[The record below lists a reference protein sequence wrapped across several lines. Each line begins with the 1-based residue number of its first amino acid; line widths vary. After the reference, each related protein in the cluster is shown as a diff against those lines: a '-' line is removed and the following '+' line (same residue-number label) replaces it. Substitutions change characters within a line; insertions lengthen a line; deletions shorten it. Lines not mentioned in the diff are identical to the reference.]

1 MRAAPASSWC
11 FRCATCGT
19 WASDLNVA
27 INGDA
32 HDRLDESLRE
42 TGLARLREQNN
53 ATVLDR
59 LAALGLSRRSALLDV
74 GAAHGWFVVTARA
87 RGLLAEG
94 IEPDDSLAKRARAN
108 GASVRS
114 GFFPDI
120 LGERDLFDAI
130 CFNDVLEHLPD
141 VRLAL
146 SACYQHLKPG
156 GLLSINIPNSRGLV
170 YRVGVV
176 ARRLGLSALFGRL
189 WQLNLPSPHLWYFD
203 EAGLSALCT
212 AAGLEPVFAGRLPS
226 ITRKG
231 LWQRAHEDRRPSA
244 TTVLGV
250 LLAWVAAPVLNNRL
264 ASDIMHVIA
273 RRPADVNAA

>member
-1 MRAAPASSWC
+1 MTGSTKISGRPVWLGFASRTTQ
-11 FRCATCGT
+11 RC
-19 WASDLNVA
+19 S
-27 INGDA
+27 
-32 HDRLDESLRE
+32 
-42 TGLARLREQNN
+42 TGLQRWACRGVQRCL
-53 ATVLDR
+53 T
-59 LAALGLSRRSALLDV
+59 LAQ
-74 GAAHGWFVVTARA
+74 HTA
-87 RGLLAEG
+87 G
-94 IEPDDSLAKRARAN
+94 S
-108 GASVRS
+108 SVRS

-146 SACYQHLKPG
+146 AACYQHLKPG

-176 ARRLGLSALFGRL
+176 ARRLGLSALFDRL

-203 EAGLSALCT
+203 EAALSALCT

-273 RRPADVNAA
+273 RRPADVKAA